1 MLIIKLT
8 RTQLLQQQSK
18 RKEEK
23 AADKKKRNSTSQ
35 KLKSQNKPIPKTI
48 VCSNNNAGTPKISKS
63 IKKQVTLPLKR
74 ATKPKAKPANKT
86 IDKKRLLKN
95 RNKVKVTSCK
105 NNVKPK
111 TKTVSKVVAKKK
123 PMNTKKT
130 SKASRGSTKV
140 VSRVGSK
147 PTMKVD
153 TQQAKEEEAGRV
165 GGAGPVPDC
174 RCREGGR
181 EQSCWMCRLAQRLGG
196 KNIASAGN

>member
-1 MLIIKLT
+1 M
-8 RTQLLQQQSK
+8 
-18 RKEEK
+18 
-23 AADKKKRNSTSQ
+23 
-35 KLKSQNKPIPKTI
+35 
-48 VCSNNNAGTPKISKS
+48 
-63 IKKQVTLPLKR
+63 
-74 ATKPKAKPANKT
+74 
-86 IDKKRLLKN
+86 
-95 RNKVKVTSCK
+95 TSCK

-153 TQQAKEEEAGRV
+153 TQQATEEEAGRV

-181 EQSCWMCRLAQRLGG
+181 EGGREQSCWRCRLAQRLGG
-196 KNIASAGN
+196 KNIATAGNGE